1 MATIHSTAV
10 VDTKAIIAD
19 DVVIGPFCVVGG
31 AVSLG
36 PGTRLE
42 SHVVVDGDTT
52 IGVGCHIFPF
62 ASIGL
67 RPQDLKYAGEASR
80 LIICAGNTIREGK
93 AHVQPPSACGTCGS
107 RSHSNMPPHGTTL
120 TGTAARH

>member
-10 VDTKAIIAD
+10 VDAEARIAD

-42 SHVVVDGDTT
+42 SHVDVDVDTT
-52 IGVGCHIFPF
+52 NGLGCQIFPF
-62 ASIGL
+62 ASKGL
-67 RPQDLKYAGEASR
+67 RPQDHK
-80 LIICAGNTIREGK
+80 
-93 AHVQPPSACGTCGS
+93 
-107 RSHSNMPPHGTTL
+107 
-120 TGTAARH
+120 